1 MQYIL
6 ENPFVH
12 LRQGKLIL
20 KKPQKQ
26 VSAVD
31 RDMDEHPKNIEFFV
45 ANHQEI
51 ANDEV
56 DALGVSHGG
65 EMVGD
70 AFEYFLKSF
79 FFVIWEVACA
89 IDIFFDLGK
98 LLLLVNNTVLLNYV
112 ISLLIRISFFI
123 IVLKM
128 IYFVFLGDFLNFIP

>member
-6 ENPFVH
+6 ENPFVDF
-12 LRQGKLIL
+12 RQGKLIL
-20 KKPQKQ
+20 KQSQKQ
-26 VSAVD
+26 VPAVD
-31 RDMDEHPKNIEFFV
+31 SDMDEHPKNIEFLV
-45 ANHQEI
+45 ADHQEI

-70 AFEYFLKSF
+70 AFEYFLKRF
-79 FFVIWEVACA
+79 FFMIWKVACA

-98 LLLLVNNTVLLNYV
+98 LLLLVNNTVILNCV
-112 ISLLIRISFFI
+112 ISLLIRISFVI

-128 IYFVFLGDFLNFIP
+128 IYFVFLSDFLNFIP